1 MFNFF
6 RRKKQQEE
14 AKTPPPQLQLADINQ
29 FPLQEGDLVEA
40 LRYDLGKCKLIRAE
54 KGYVYESL
62 STGQQVSW
70 LRMVDAITQLQ
81 KVKKIID

>member
-6 RRKKQQEE
+6 KKKPQE
-14 AKTPPPQLQLADINQ
+14 APKTPLPELADINQ

-40 LRYDLGKCKLIRAE
+40 LRYDLGKCRLVRLE
-54 KGYVYESL
+54 KGYAYESL
-62 STGQQVSW
+62 NTGERVSW

-81 KVKKIID
+81 KVRKIIQ

>member
-6 RRKKQQEE
+6 KKKNKPEE
-14 AKTPPPQLQLADINQ
+14 SKTPPPQLADINQ
-29 FPLQEGDLVEA
+29 FPLQEGDMVEA
-40 LRYDLGKCKLIRAE
+40 LRYDLGKCKLVRGE

-62 STGQQVSW
+62 ATGEQVSW

-81 KVKKIID
+81 KVKKIMSE